1 MTPFEVTFCST
12 TAMEARKCKNCL
24 KLWFCF
30 LCWQIWLFIIVKSY
44 NIVAAHLTRGK
55 WKLLITCELKI
66 AKNHACA
73 SRTCDFFCNFYSLV
87 MSNFHFPLVR
97 CAATLYCLLRVFLAV
112 LCQETNDIVMSP
124 FYFKSIRWDR
134 IAEFYSFFK
143 LYFLLLWNGIDLSD
157 KSI

>member
-1 MTPFEVTFCST
+1 MAPFEVTFCST

-66 AKNHACA
+66 AKK
-73 SRTCDFFCNFYSLV
+73 SRVRFAHLWFFLQFLFTRDEQFSFSTCEV
-87 MSNFHFPLVR
+87 RSNTILHDVNIIK
-97 CAATLYCLLRVFLAV
+97 FLCV
-112 LCQETNDIVMSP
+112 NS
-124 FYFKSIRWDR
+124 
-134 IAEFYSFFK
+134 YSFINK
-143 LYFLLLWNGIDLSD
+143 KSRVTSNDFL
-157 KSI
+157 